1 MQMINI
7 QLYVIFR
14 IMEEWVK
21 SGFELIGRF
30 LVWTPLG
37 AQPGYRNPT
46 TLILVILW

>member
-14 IMEEWVK
+14 IMEDWVK

-30 LVWTPLG
+30 LL
-37 AQPGYRNPT
+37 
-46 TLILVILW
+46 